1 MAKELTDIL
10 KAAAVVRDETAA
22 QQNTA
27 ERVGGILCDLTA
39 FLQNKTAITGL
50 YVRTD
55 MNGVSIRVRAQQG
68 DGQEAETILIF
79 PEATEKQ
86 SGIITS
92 VLLQQLR
99 ADIAAAEEA
108 IITAEESMRQ
118 RLLGNSKESSAYT
131 DPFISLG
138 ESTDWME
145 FSAKL
150 DGLSEKKYMGRCRAT
165 VSGVTVEVYQF
176 INSFSES
183 NYTQV
188 ILGNVSAGDN
198 GQVRFTP
205 NKFNIMHRQH
215 KDGAWTAWQR
225 INNEEIQSLS
235 NSVSSVLQ
243 ILSQVQENIFALCD
257 SDGNIA
263 LKYDNLGFDV
273 AKISDHFCSL
283 LSNFISNYTD
293 ELRNRIQ
300 GRSENSSAYTDPFI
314 SLGESTDWVEFSA
327 KLDGLSEQKYM
338 GRCRA
343 TVSGITVEVYQFIN
357 SFSAS
362 NYTQIILGNVSTGDN
377 GQVRFTPNN
386 FNILHRQHKDGAWSA
401 WQRINDHPLA
411 TSSLAGLMS
420 AADKTALDAAI
431 TYISELRNSVSSIL
445 QSLSQVQE
453 NIFAICDSDGN
464 IALKYDNSG
473 FDVAKI
479 SDHFYSLL
487 SNSISGKNLLQ
498 VIEVDEP
505 GLYYVDA
512 ELNVGEKRDKT
523 GTHAIN
529 LVEYINQ

>member
-10 KAAAVVRDETAA
+10 EAAAVVRDETAA

-50 YVRTD
+50 DVRTD

-99 ADIAAAEEA
+99 AGIAAAEGA
-108 IITAEESMRQ
+108 ITTAEESMRQ

-176 INSFSES
+176 INSFSAS

-205 NKFNIMHRQH
+205 NNFNIIHRQH
-215 KDGAWTAWQR
+215 KDG
-225 INNEEIQSLS
+225 S
-235 NSVSSVLQ
+235 
-243 ILSQVQENIFALCD
+243 
-257 SDGNIA
+257 
-263 LKYDNLGFDV
+263 
-273 AKISDHFCSL
+273 
-283 LSNFISNYTD
+283 
-293 ELRNRIQ
+293 
-300 GRSENSSAYTDPFI
+300 
-314 SLGESTDWVEFSA
+314 
-327 KLDGLSEQKYM
+327 
-338 GRCRA
+338 
-343 TVSGITVEVYQFIN
+343 
-357 SFSAS
+357 
-362 NYTQIILGNVSTGDN
+362 
-377 GQVRFTPNN
+377 
-386 FNILHRQHKDGAWSA
+386 WSA

-411 TSSLAGLMS
+411 TSSLDGLMS
-420 AADKTALDAAI
+420 ASDKAALDAAKSDI
-431 TYISELRNSVSSIL
+431 ASL
-445 QSLSQVQE
+445 QSSKADKAALDIQL
-453 NIFAICDSDGN
+453 NIVSN
-464 IALKYDNSG
+464 IATSAQMKSTGNAADIATLKGRVSGLEEVAVKIGRSVAIGEIGSLFTSDLPSVQSGDHCGLWQVKSGNYIIGVLEVFVDGMYHCISQKLTTNCTVNADGKIDDNG
-473 FDVAKI
+473 
-479 SDHFYSLL
+479 H
-487 SNSISGKNLLQ
+487 
-498 VIEVDEP
+498 
-505 GLYYVDA
+505 
-512 ELNVGEKRDKT
+512 
-523 GTHAIN
+523 
-529 LVEYINQ
+529 

>member
-10 KAAAVVRDETAA
+10 EAAAVVRDETAA

-50 YVRTD
+50 DVRTD

-99 ADIAAAEEA
+99 AGIAAAEGA
-108 IITAEESMRQ
+108 ITTAEESMRQ

-138 ESTDWME
+138 ESTDWRE

-176 INSFSES
+176 INSFSAS

-188 ILGNVSAGDN
+188 ILGNVSA
-198 GQVRFTP
+198 
-205 NKFNIMHRQH
+205 
-215 KDGAWTAWQR
+215 
-225 INNEEIQSLS
+225 
-235 NSVSSVLQ
+235 
-243 ILSQVQENIFALCD
+243 
-257 SDGNIA
+257 
-263 LKYDNLGFDV
+263 
-273 AKISDHFCSL
+273 
-283 LSNFISNYTD
+283 
-293 ELRNRIQ
+293 
-300 GRSENSSAYTDPFI
+300 
-314 SLGESTDWVEFSA
+314 
-327 KLDGLSEQKYM
+327 
-338 GRCRA
+338 
-343 TVSGITVEVYQFIN
+343 
-357 SFSAS
+357 
-362 NYTQIILGNVSTGDN
+362 GDN

-401 WQRINDHPLA
+401 WQRINDHPIA

-431 TYISELRNSVSSIL
+431 TYISELRNSVSSLL

-479 SDHFYSLL
+479 SEHFSSLL
-487 SNSISGKNLLQ
+487 SNSVSSKNLLQ